1 MELKLEQQFKKG
13 ALEMVLLS
21 LIARQRSYGYE
32 LISRLQREG
41 GGLFQETKEGT
52 LYPILYRLEDE
63 GLIESELA
71 VSYTHLDVYKRQ
83 GLQRRF
89 PHPPGHA
96 PNRRRQHLG
105 HFHGGTEYP
114 PF

>member
-21 LIARQRSYGYE
+21 LIASRRSYGYE

-71 VSYTHLDVYKRQ
+71 SDSGRRVKKYYQITDLGLSALTERKSFWQSYKKVIDRLLEDA
-83 GLQRRF
+83 L
-89 PHPPGHA
+89 
-96 PNRRRQHLG
+96 
-105 HFHGGTEYP
+105 
-114 PF
+114 

>member
-32 LISRLQREG
+32 LISREG

-71 VSYTHLDVYKRQ
+71 SDSGRRVKKYYQITDLGLSALTERKSFWQSYKKVIDHLLEDA
-83 GLQRRF
+83 L
-89 PHPPGHA
+89 
-96 PNRRRQHLG
+96 
-105 HFHGGTEYP
+105 
-114 PF
+114 

>member
-71 VSYTHLDVYKRQ
+71 SDS
-83 GLQRRF
+83 G
-89 PHPPGHA
+89 
-96 PNRRRQHLG
+96 NRRVKKYYQITDLG
-105 HFHGGTEYP
+105 LSALTERKSFWQSYKKVIDRLLEDAL
-114 PF
+114 

>member
-63 GLIESELA
+63 GLSKA
-71 VSYTHLDVYKRQ
+71 SWRQ
-83 GLQRRF
+83 TAAGGSKSIIRLLIWGF
-89 PHPPGHA
+89 PP
-96 PNRRRQHLG
+96 
-105 HFHGGTEYP
+105 
-114 PF
+114 

>member
-21 LIARQRSYGYE
+21 LISRRRSYGYE
-32 LISRLQREG
+32 LILQLQKEG

-63 GLIESELA
+63 KLIESELA
-71 VSYTHLDVYKRQ
+71 SDGGKRIKKYYQITELGLTALSERKKFWQSYKSVID
-83 GLQRRF
+83 GL
-89 PHPPGHA
+89 
-96 PNRRRQHLG
+96 LI
-105 HFHGGTEYP
+105 EK
-114 PF
+114 

>member
-41 GGLFQETKEGT
+41 VGLFQETKEGT

-71 VSYTHLDVYKRQ
+71 SDSGRRVKVLSDYCDLGLSALTERKSFWQSYKKVIDRLLEDA
-83 GLQRRF
+83 L
-89 PHPPGHA
+89 
-96 PNRRRQHLG
+96 
-105 HFHGGTEYP
+105 
-114 PF
+114 

>member
-13 ALEMVLLS
+13 ALEMVLLA

-32 LISRLQREG
+32 LILQLQKEG

-63 GLIESELA
+63 KLIESELA
-71 VSYTHLDVYKRQ
+71 SNSGKRVKKYYQITEQ
-83 GLQRRF
+83 GLSALAERKSFWQSYKKVID
-89 PHPPGHA
+89 
-96 PNRRRQHLG
+96 HLL
-105 HFHGGTEYP
+105 EENL
-114 PF
+114 

>member
-21 LIARQRSYGYE
+21 LIA
-32 LISRLQREG
+32 RLQREG

-71 VSYTHLDVYKRQ
+71 SDSGRRVKKYYQITDLGLSALTERKSFWQSYKKVIDRLLEDA
-83 GLQRRF
+83 L
-89 PHPPGHA
+89 
-96 PNRRRQHLG
+96 
-105 HFHGGTEYP
+105 
-114 PF
+114 

>member
-52 LYPILYRLEDE
+52 LYPILYRLEAAGLIRCRTE
-63 GLIESELA
+63 GLQQEKLRCCRAFQSDLNLWE
-71 VSYTHLDVYKRQ
+71 
-83 GLQRRF
+83 
-89 PHPPGHA
+89 
-96 PNRRRQHLG
+96 NRMT
-105 HFHGGTEYP
+105 FTDK
-114 PF
+114 

>member
-52 LYPILYRLEDE
+52 LYPIL
-63 GLIESELA
+63 
-71 VSYTHLDVYKRQ
+71 
-83 GLQRRF
+83 
-89 PHPPGHA
+89 
-96 PNRRRQHLG
+96 
-105 HFHGGTEYP
+105 
-114 PF
+114 

>member
-1 MELKLEQQFKKG
+1 MELKLEQQLKKG
-13 ALEMVLLS
+13 ALEMVPLS

-71 VSYTHLDVYKRQ
+71 SDSGRRVKKYYQITDLGLSALTERKSFWQSYKKVIDRLLEDA
-83 GLQRRF
+83 L
-89 PHPPGHA
+89 
-96 PNRRRQHLG
+96 
-105 HFHGGTEYP
+105 
-114 PF
+114 

>member
-63 GLIESELA
+63 SELA
-71 VSYTHLDVYKRQ
+71 SDSGRRVKKYYQITDLGLSALTERKSFWQSYKKVIDRLLEDA
-83 GLQRRF
+83 L
-89 PHPPGHA
+89 
-96 PNRRRQHLG
+96 
-105 HFHGGTEYP
+105 
-114 PF
+114 

>member
-41 GGLFQETKEGT
+41 GGLFQETKGRYS
-52 LYPILYRLEDE
+52 L
-63 GLIESELA
+63 S
-71 VSYTHLDVYKRQ
+71 
-83 GLQRRF
+83 
-89 PHPPGHA
+89 
-96 PNRRRQHLG
+96 
-105 HFHGGTEYP
+105 HFIPAGG
-114 PF
+114 